1 MAAITT
7 TQATAGAA
15 QTRLPTQLFIDGAF
29 VPGEGEAERVLNPA
43 TGELLVALPE
53 ASAEQVHKAVSAAH
67 RAFAGWSDTT
77 PMERSR
83 SLLKLADAIEAHAE
97 QFARLESLNCGKPY
111 ARALGDE
118 IPAVADCFRYFAGAA
133 RCMSGPLAGEYLA
146 GHTSMIRRDALGV
159 VGSIAPW
166 NYPLLMAAW
175 KSAPAL
181 AAGNTVVLKPSEQTP
196 LTALLLAQVAA
207 DIFPKGVF
215 NVITGRGATV
225 GQPLVEH
232 PKVAMISV
240 TGDVSTG
247 RKILQAASG
256 TLKRTHLELGGKA
269 PVLVFD
275 DADIAAVVEGLRT
288 FGYYNAG
295 QDCTA
300 ACRVY
305 AGAKVYDRLVAD
317 LTLAVKSIHMGMP
330 DEPGV
335 EIGPLISDRQ
345 RNRVASFV
353 ERAQMAGHMEIT
365 TGGKARISSQT
376 PSGSGFFYEPT
387 VVAGARQEDEIVRR
401 EVFGP
406 VVSVTRFTDA
416 EQAVTWANDSEYG
429 LASSVWTGDVGRAM
443 RVAKQLRY
451 GCTWINTH
459 FMLVN
464 EMPHGG
470 LKSSGYGK
478 DMSMYALEDYT
489 VPRHVMV
496 KF

>member
-1 MAAITT
+1 MNSTIQFNTE
-7 TQATAGAA
+7 
-15 QTRLPTQLFIDGAF
+15 LFIDGAF
-29 VPGEGEAERVLNPA
+29 VPGEGEAERILNPS
-43 TGELLVALPE
+43 TGELLTSVPE
-53 ASAEQVHKAVSAAH
+53 ASPEQVHKAVSAAH
-67 RAFAGWSDTT
+67 RAFDAWSETT
-77 PMERSR
+77 PADRSR
-83 SLLKLADAIEAHAE
+83 MLLKLADAIEQRAE
-97 QFARLESLNCGKPY
+97 EFARLESLNCGKPY

-118 IPAVADCFRYFAGAA
+118 IPAIVDCYRYFAGAA
-133 RCMSGPLAGEYLA
+133 RCMSGTVTNEYLA
-146 GHTSMIRRDALGV
+146 GHTSMIRRDPLGV

-175 KSAPAL
+175 KIAPAL
-181 AAGNTVVLKPSEQTP
+181 AGGNCVVLKPSEQTP
-196 LTALLLAQVAA
+196 LSTLLLARVAA
-207 DIFPKGVF
+207 EIFPKGVF

-232 PKVAMISV
+232 PKVAMVSV

-247 RKILQAASG
+247 RKILQAATG

-275 DADIAAVVEGLRT
+275 DADLDAVVEGLRT
-288 FGYYNAG
+288 FSFYNAG

-305 AGAKVYDRLVAD
+305 AGAKIYDKLVAD
-317 LTLAVKSIHMGMP
+317 LSSAAKTIKLGLQDDVDA
-330 DEPGV
+330 

-365 TGGKARISSQT
+365 AGGKARV
-376 PSGSGFFYEPT
+376 GAGYFYEPT
-387 VVAGARQEDEIVRR
+387 VIAGARQEDEIVKR

-406 VVSVTRFTDA
+406 VVSVTRFTEV
-416 EQAVTWANDSEYG
+416 EQAIAWANDSDYG
-429 LASSVWTGDVGRAM
+429 LASSVWTADVGKAM
-443 RVAKQLRY
+443 RVAKKLQY

-470 LKSSGYGK
+470 MKSSGYGK
-478 DMSMYALEDYT
+478 DMGMYALEDYT
-489 VPRHVMV
+489 VARHVMA